1 MQLKFKAIKRR
12 IGKSSSY
19 VIIPKGIADNMQE
32 KEYEFE
38 IKEVNQ
44 NDGNRT
50 DNLQSDQ
57 SIEHQVNV

>member
-1 MQLKFKAIKRR
+1 
-12 IGKSSSY
+12 
-19 VIIPKGIADNMQE
+19 MQE